1 MSTSLLLL
9 RSFARAHHHHGPGR
23 LLQFGTIFRRS
34 LLSSAYACEDAWLA
48 QRQQC
53 ESLKHISP
61 SRYFFELNNKYQQRK
76 AVSAVDVDIYL
87 NSLHRAENID
97 ELEHIVRRLRA
108 SRETVN
114 TLDSTGHAVCRF
126 YLRHGK
132 RDALL
137 KVLNSRVEF
146 GIFPDH
152 FIANI
157 LLDGAVKEGDF
168 EAAFEVV
175 KLMMLQEDA
184 GNEVTRT
191 LALHTLL
198 HLFNNDAVLI
208 SEEEKK
214 KKDEE
219 SSASAQ
225 EDPPAE
231 EEVDDED
238 IEYIRVPYL
247 TNAYF
252 DDHFDLTK
260 RAHLFG
266 KSLYFFGLH
275 VAGSANAAEE
285 DRILGATAQIIG
297 LLYYQKWDKLERLLL
312 TKGRLQGQTISEEAV
327 KVALKL
333 HAQEESQEETTDE
346 KKKAII
352 SSVVSRIESLPKLST
367 SERSLSSLMA
377 VRLAALPSLEAADI
391 AAQQALFARFEST
404 RLSAITAQLNR
415 LLAEQRRSEIE
426 QKRGELEAKRRLYYF
441 FENFPQHEIDFVEA
455 ERRIAELQANT
466 VVDEDYVPP
475 EV

>member
-9 RSFARAHHHHGPGR
+9 RSFARAHHHGPGR
-23 LLQFGTIFRRS
+23 LAQFGSVLRRS

-53 ESLKHISP
+53 DSLKHISP

-76 AVSAVDVDIYL
+76 PVSAVDVDIYL

-137 KVLNSRVEF
+137 KVLSSRVEF

-184 GNEVTRT
+184 GNEVTQT

-198 HLFNNDAVLI
+198 HLFNNDAVVT
-208 SEEEKK
+208 SE

-275 VAGSANAAEE
+275 LPGSASSSQE

-333 HAQEESQEETTDE
+333 QQEETTDE

-352 SSVVSRIESLPKLST
+352 SSVVSRVQSLPKSS
-367 SERSLSSLMA
+367 SESLSSLMA

-426 QKRGELEAKRRLYYF
+426 QKQGELEAKRRLYYF

-466 VVDEDYVPP
+466 IVDEDYVPP

>member
-198 HLFNNDAVLI
+198 HLFNNDAVLT
-208 SEEEKK
+208 SEKEKGE
-214 KKDEE
+214 D
-219 SSASAQ
+219 Q
-225 EDPPAE
+225 HEDPPAEE

-297 LLYYQKWDKLERLLL
+297 LLGTSWSDCCSPRDVFK
-312 TKGRLQGQTISEEAV
+312 GQTISEEAV
-327 KVALKL
+327 QVALKL
-333 HAQEESQEETTDE
+333 QAQEESQETTDE

-352 SSVVSRIESLPKLST
+352 SSVVSRVQSLPKST

>member
-23 LLQFGTIFRRS
+23 LAQFGSVLRRG

-137 KVLNSRVEF
+137 KVLSSRVEF

-175 KLMMLQEDA
+175 RLMMLQEDA

-198 HLFNNDAVLI
+198 HLFNNDVVMT
-208 SEEEKK
+208 SEKEKG
-214 KKDEE
+214 EE

-275 VAGSANAAEE
+275 VAGSANAAQE

-297 LLYYQKWDKLERLLL
+297 LLYYQKWEKLERLLL

-333 HAQEESQEETTDE
+333 QQEETTEE
-346 KKKAII
+346 KKAVI

-415 LLAEQRRSEIE
+415 LLAEQRQSEIE

>member
-9 RSFARAHHHHGPGR
+9 RSFARAHPHHGPGR
-23 LLQFGTIFRRS
+23 LAQFGTVLRRS

-137 KVLNSRVEF
+137 KVLSSRVEF

-175 KLMMLQEDA
+175 RLMMLQEDA

-198 HLFNNDAVLI
+198 HLFNNDVVMT
-208 SEEEKK
+208 SEKEKG
-214 KKDEE
+214 EE

-275 VAGSANAAEE
+275 VAGSANAAQE

-333 HAQEESQEETTDE
+333 QAQEETTE
-346 KKKAII
+346 ETEKAII

-415 LLAEQRRSEIE
+415 LLAEQRQSEIE